1 MKVIRRVTIAIMASW
16 DRVAMTESLVSVDFN
31 RALMLHEL
39 DMKAHLILPSIQ
51 TSELL
56 SLHGIT
62 DSEVF

>member
-1 MKVIRRVTIAIMASW
+1 
-16 DRVAMTESLVSVDFN
+16 MTESLVSVDFN